1 MSLLGWFNFASTVS
15 ESESENYIPWDETMD
30 EKRIESGSG
39 VFGISRLNDPINP
52 PNVDEEKEELVL
64 RDNIDW
70 RTNPEQVALET
81 FLSTEEIEAL
91 SEENRDL
98 IQDFATGLNFLL
110 KSKGQINDYVFSDV
124 LWRD

>member
-1 MSLLGWFNFASTVS
+1 
-15 ESESENYIPWDETMD
+15 
-30 EKRIESGSG
+30 
-39 VFGISRLNDPINP
+39 
-52 PNVDEEKEELVL
+52 VL